1 MEQKTIGKFITAL
14 RKANGMTQK
23 DLAEKLNVSDKT
35 VSRWERDEGAPD
47 LAMIPVIAEI
57 FEVTCDELLRGERKS
72 PAERMVMEEQAN
84 ISQQADYVG
93 ERTNSPKGEKQKQR
107 LLKLSLS
114 QYQNRT
120 YIAMGVSVVGMII
133 ALIGNL
139 AFLKAVLGFLLGA
152 VFFAASIVCQVIFI
166 NHAFLSVED
175 AGLEEQELSRFKR
188 SVIQLA
194 QKSFGLT
201 IAFVGFTFPWISMD
215 AYVGLQVDSMLL
227 YGAMSAATFLL
238 IYAVILYFVNASL
251 LKKGVYF
258 LSEKEVAVYHY
269 NHGLKKWCAI
279 GWLIA
284 LGITFLIH
292 QAMTTIWGPGSIMN
306 GTTFHDYGSFI
317 EFMEQDIPYEAY
329 SQFTGGTTA
338 VEQVAAPSE
347 EIVGSI
353 TYYDQYGNEITEEEA
368 NHRTLED
375 INGNVVC
382 EYQER
387 NKSVVS
393 MQYSPKD
400 GTVLPITVYT
410 QGNVRE
416 ARRLASVRHT
426 IFGGIYVAEALAVVL
441 IYFKKRKK

>member
-57 FEVTCDELLRGERKS
+57 FGVTCDELLRGERKS
-72 PAERMVMEEQAN
+72 PAEK
-84 ISQQADYVG
+84 
-93 ERTNSPKGEKQKQR
+93 TPKGEKQKQR
-107 LLKLSLS
+107 LLKLTLS
-114 QYQNRT
+114 KYQSRT
-120 YIAMGVSVVGMII
+120 YIAMGVSIVGMIV

-139 AFLKAVLGFLLGA
+139 AFLKAVLGFLLGT

-188 SVIQLA
+188 SVIGLA

-227 YGAMSAATFLL
+227 YGSMSAAVFLL
-238 IYAVILYFVNASL
+238 FYAVVLYFVNASL
-251 LKKGVYF
+251 LKKGVYC
-258 LSEKEVAVYHY
+258 LNEKEAVVYHY
-269 NHGLKKWCAI
+269 NRGLKKKCAV
-279 GWLIA
+279 GLLIMMGA
-284 LGITFLIH
+284 TFLVH

-306 GTTFHDYGSFI
+306 GITFHDYESFI
-317 EFMEQDIPYEAY
+317 EFMGQDIPYESY
-329 SQFTGGTTA
+329 SQFTGGTMA
-338 VEQVAAPSE
+338 IEQVAAPSE

-387 NKSVVS
+387 NKSIVS
-393 MQYSPKD
+393 MQYSPKED
-400 GTVLPITVYT
+400 TVLPITVYT
-410 QGNVRE
+410 QRDLRE
-416 ARRLASVRHT
+416 ARRIVSVRNT
-426 IFGGIYVAEALAVVL
+426 IFGGIYVVEVL
-441 IYFKKRKK
+441 VMVLVYFWKRKK

>member
-57 FEVTCDELLRGERKS
+57 FGVTCDELLRGERKS
-72 PAERMVMEEQAN
+72 PVE
-84 ISQQADYVG
+84 
-93 ERTNSPKGEKQKQR
+93 NSPKGEKQKQR
-107 LLKLSLS
+107 LLKLTLS
-114 QYQNRT
+114 KYQSRT
-120 YIAMGVSVVGMII
+120 YIAMGVSVVGMIV

-175 AGLEEQELSRFKR
+175 AGLEVQEISRFKR
-188 SVIQLA
+188 SVIGLA
-194 QKSFGLT
+194 EKSLGLT
-201 IAFVGFTFPWISMD
+201 IAFLGFTFPWISMD
-215 AYVGLQVDSMLL
+215 AYVGLQVDSMLF
-227 YGAMSAATFLL
+227 YGAMSAAVFLL
-238 IYAVILYFVNASL
+238 VYAVVLYFVNASL
-251 LKKGVYF
+251 LKKGVYC
-258 LSEKEVAVYHY
+258 LNEKESVVYHY
-269 NHGLKKWCAI
+269 NRGLKKKCAV
-279 GWLIA
+279 GLLIV
-284 LGITFLIH
+284 LGATFLVH

-306 GTTFHDYGSFI
+306 GTTFHDYESFI
-317 EFMEQDIPYEAY
+317 EFMGQDIPYESY

-338 VEQVAAPSE
+338 IEQVAAPSE

-368 NHRTLED
+368 NPRTLED

-393 MQYSPKD
+393 MQYSPKED
-400 GTVLPITVYT
+400 TVLPITVCT
-410 QGNVRE
+410 QRDLRE
-416 ARRLASVRHT
+416 ARRIVSVRNT
-426 IFGGIYVAEALAVVL
+426 IFGGIYVVEVL
-441 IYFKKRKK
+441 VMVLVYFRKRKK